1 MIKKFFSFI
10 TLASILV
17 SSNLGFYSVYA
28 VDTNNLSSPWTIE
41 KARHL
46 AKKALF

>member
-1 MIKKFFSFI
+1 MLKKLISSI
-10 TLASILV
+10 TLATLLI

-28 VDTNNLSSPWTIE
+28 VSTNDSSAPWTIE

>member
-1 MIKKFFSFI
+1 MIKKLFSVM
-10 TLASILV
+10 TLASLLV
-17 SSNLGFYSVYA
+17 SSNFGFYSVYA
-28 VDTNNLSSPWTIE
+28 VETNNINSPWTIE